1 MTAATEGQ
9 AAGVWFS
16 RITGVVAPNKDFQ
29 NGYHLCGTIMST
41 FKINAQWA
49 NEEIRQKKIRTG
61 IITNLQ
67 QFAENT
73 INQKFAQMNATK
85 DQSSQRWS
93 DIILGSNQVQNNG
106 TCDIYTTNDLA
117 YW

>member
-16 RITGVVAPNKDFQ
+16 RITRVVAPNKDFQ
-29 NGYHLCGTIMST
+29 NGSHLYGTIMNT

-49 NEEIRQKKIRTG
+49 NEEIRQMLIRTG

-67 QFAENT
+67 QFTENT
-73 INQKFAQMNATK
+73 INQKFAQMIATK
-85 DQSSQRWS
+85 DQSSQLWS
-93 DIILGSNQVQNNG
+93 DIMLGSNQVQNNG
-106 TCDIYTTNDLA
+106 TGDTYTTK
-117 YW
+117 